1 LRGRTIR
8 GILLQLNMTFNIGR
22 PGRALPAIVLAGAL
36 VAVPGG
42 AHANP
47 RPLPFTYPYATLP
60 EGSSEIE
67 LYTDMTPLR
76 VDADATDPTRG
87 RLWEPFYRLQ
97 MEYEYGIT
105 DRWELGIYQV
115 FEANPQTGGG
125 NVFSFDGMKARIRT
139 RLAEAGELPVDVAF
153 YFEVS
158 ALHDEMELAE
168 KVILERRLGAARVMA
183 NLWVEQEFERP
194 FDDAP
199 NRGKMEF
206 FINPTIGATY
216 ELGARFQLGAEYW
229 MRGRIGRDDTATPA
243 DPVAAEAQRVDRRN
257 DQMHCFLGPTL
268 HYNMG
273 KAWLT
278 LGMYAHL
285 NDATRPVPGELYGPI
300 WFRSVLGID
309 L

>member
-1 LRGRTIR
+1 MI
-8 GILLQLNMTFNIGR
+8 FNILAR
-22 PGRALPAIVLAGAL
+22 RRAVGLAALCAAAVLPRQAA
-36 VAVPGG
+36 
-42 AHANP
+42 ANP
-47 RPLPFTYPYATLP
+47 RPLPFTYPYETLP

-67 LYTDMTPLR
+67 LYTDTTPLR

-115 FEANPQTGGG
+115 FEGTPQTGGG

-153 YFEVS
+153 YLELSV
-158 ALHDEMELAE
+158 LHDEVELEE
-168 KVILERRLGAARVMA
+168 KILLQRRVGRARVMA

-194 FDDAP
+194 FEDSP
-199 NRGKMEF
+199 NRGQMEF
-206 FINPTIGATY
+206 FINPTLGVTY
-216 ELGARFQLGAEYW
+216 ELGPRVQIGGEYW
-229 MRGRIGRDDTATPA
+229 VRGRIGRDDLVATT
-243 DPVAAEAQRVDRRN
+243 DPQAAEAQRVDRRN
-257 DQMHCFLGPTL
+257 DELHHFLGPTL

-273 KAWLT
+273 RTWLSIG
-278 LGMYAHL
+278 LYAHL
-285 NDATRPVPGELYGPI
+285 NDATKPVPGEIYGPF